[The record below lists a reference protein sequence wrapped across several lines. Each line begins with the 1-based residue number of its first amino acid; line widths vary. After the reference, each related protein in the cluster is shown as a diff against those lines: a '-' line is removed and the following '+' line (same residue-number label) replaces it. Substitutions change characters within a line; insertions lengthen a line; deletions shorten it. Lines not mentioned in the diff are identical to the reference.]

1 MFDRGKLVIL
11 IIFGLGLAATAFS
24 WCYRVQSG
32 NQALRFWGSDA
43 AGLIRHAPRVELL
56 LLDPA
61 ESSRTT
67 GATTFLAIGRRR
79 VPITSRPDISQAP
92 GLLHARQAL
101 LEDASFAWDDSGNR
115 EPLDWR
121 FAFRFSDR
129 GKQCTIALDSA
140 CLYAQLCE
148 NGRPVS
154 VRPISG
160 GLLTFILEQ
169 ADRYAVGVFLCPA
182 AVVKSRGKA
191 ASDRAFLHHRGKFFQ
206 RS

>member
-11 IIFGLGLAATAFS
+11 ILFALGLAATAFS

-61 ESSRTT
+61 ESSRTA
-67 GATTFLAIGRRR
+67 GAERFMAIGRRHFQ
-79 VPITSRPDISQAP
+79 ITSRRDISKAP

-101 LEDASFAWDDSGNR
+101 IEDINFAWDDSGNQG
-115 EPLDWR
+115 PLDWR

-129 GKQCTIALDSA
+129 GQQCTIALDSV
-140 CLYAQLCE
+140 CMYAQLGE

-160 GLLTFILEQ
+160 GLLTFIQEQ
-169 ADRYAVGVFLCPA
+169 TDRNAVGIFLCPA

-191 ASDRAFLHHRGKFFQ
+191 ASDRTFQNDRGIFFE